1 MRIMAIDYG
10 KKRTGVA
17 VTDPLQIIATGLA
30 TVDTHMALVFLRD
43 YLSKEQVETI
53 IVGEPLNLNDSE
65 THATAGAR
73 EFAKKLKRHFPS
85 VKVELVDERFTSK
98 MASDAIREMGLKKKD
113 RREKGIVDEV
123 AATIMLQEYLE
134 SRKPGIL

>member
-1 MRIMAIDYG
+1 MAIDYG
-10 KKRTGVA
+10 KKRTGIA
-17 VTDPLQIIATGLA
+17 VTDPLQIIAKGLA

-53 IVGEPLNLNDSE
+53 IVGEPLNLDDSE

-85 VKVELVDERFTSK
+85 VKVDLVDERFTSK

-134 SRKPGIL
+134 SKSL